1 MKLHVTWKKY
11 YLSLWYLL
19 CTGKKKNSPV
29 QVSRLLYKCKL
40 PVKFRADSEISG
52 TPGLSWE
59 PVHIK
64 YFGILL
70 WKKEIFQAKQN

>member
-1 MKLHVTWKKY
+1 MKLHVTWKKNIIYHSSTY
-11 YLSLWYLL
+11 YVQV
-19 CTGKKKNSPV
+19 KKNSPV

-40 PVKFRADSEISG
+40 PVKSRADSEISG
-52 TPGLSWE
+52 TPSLSWE